1 MNELHARIIG
11 KLIDTIGQIISIK
24 ITQPDYSK
32 YEKIIEEIYGKHPEI
47 KTKEKREPEEKPKEI
62 TKRIEGAEEIFEGTA
77 CLACSKNHIST
88 VSAALNE
95 AVRFARSEPID
106 HPEIVRRIGIA
117 LDELN
122 IMERIDLAPDKIINL
137 SGEDKEIADWLL
149 SKSREL
155 RHMIDAIKTKEDLEK
170 AAAFAAKV
178 RDEFLE
184 KLFNISALREK
195 KDELKKQICEGLPEE
210 DKKKCIEAIE
220 SL

>member
-1 MNELHARIIG
+1 MNELHARIIS
-11 KLIDTIGQIISIK
+11 KLIDTVGQIISLK
-24 ITQPDYSK
+24 ISQPDYSK
-32 YEKIIEEIYGKHPEI
+32 YEKMIEDTYRKLPVKGEEKI
-47 KTKEKREPEEKPKEI
+47 KEEKPKEV
-62 TKRIEGAEEIFEGTA
+62 TKKVEGAEEIFKGTA

-122 IMERIDLAPDKIINL
+122 IMERIDLAPDKIVNL

-178 RDEFLE
+178 RDELLE
-184 KLFNISALREK
+184 KLFNISALRERK
-195 KDELKKQICEGLPEE
+195 EELKEQVCGDLPEE
-210 DKKKCIEAIE
+210 EKKKCIEAIE

>member
-1 MNELHARIIG
+1 MNELHARIIS
-11 KLIDTIGQIISIK
+11 KLIDTVGQIISLK
-24 ITQPDYSK
+24 ISQPDYSK
-32 YEKIIEEIYGKHPEI
+32 YEKMIEDTYRKLPVKGEEKI
-47 KTKEKREPEEKPKEI
+47 KEEKPKEVI
-62 TKRIEGAEEIFEGTA
+62 KKVEGAEEIFKGTA

-122 IMERIDLAPDKIINL
+122 IMERIDLAPDKIVNL

-184 KLFNISALREK
+184 KLFNISALRERK
-195 KDELKKQICEGLPEE
+195 EELKEQVCGDLPEE
-210 DKKKCIEAIE
+210 EKKKCIEAIE

>member
-1 MNELHARIIG
+1 MDEIHARIIG

-24 ITQPDYSK
+24 ITQPDYTK
-32 YEKIIEEIYGKHPEI
+32 YEKIIEEIYSKHPEI
-47 KTKEKREPEEKPKEI
+47 KKEKREEPKEKKEI
-62 TKRIEGAEEIFEGTA
+62 TKKMEGAEEIFEGTA

-137 SGEDKEIADWLL
+137 TGEDKEIADWLL
-149 SKSREL
+149 AKSREL

-184 KLFNISALREK
+184 KLFNISALRERK
-195 KDELKKQICEGLPEE
+195 EELKEQVCGDLPEE
-210 DKKKCIEAIE
+210 EKKKCIEAIE